1 MAKSKIRP
9 SKKKGEV
16 AAIAPRILYKDVK
29 GRFCARPKG
38 RMPKSITKIIIEV
51 KATKERG
58 VRAAKKAVKL
68 QHKGKKTE
76 AQKFRGKV
84 EAVASWKG
92 FGESKKKSKRPTLK
106 KVTPKKATP
115 KKDTPK
121 KTGPKKGTPKKATP
135 KKDTPKKTG
144 PKKGTPKKATPKK
157 ATPKKTGPKKGTKK
171 PTTPQASS
179 KRRKEPAEE
188 FVSKTIAQ
196 IRKEERDAADIRE
209 KQAVERVRRELG
221 IQIERNRERI
231 AIKDAEIKEA
241 AEREAKREASK
252 AEFAE
257 QTEATRLRR
266 DQKEAAEAAYN
277 AMIDGQT
284 EGWINPVPIEYQSMI
299 DGSICVM
306 PSRARHHPHAY
317 SYFERLGLYE
327 PGTRYF
333 DIVAKAIAKES
344 GLTVTEI
351 YTLAMSP

>member
-106 KVTPKKATP
+106 KV
-115 KKDTPK
+115 
-121 KTGPKKGTPKKATP
+121 TPKKATP

>member
-115 KKDTPK
+115 KKD
-121 KTGPKKGTPKKATP
+121 
-135 KKDTPKKTG
+135 
-144 PKKGTPKKATPKK
+144 
-157 ATPKKTGPKKGTKK
+157 TPKKTGPKKGTKK